1 MKIRSVETNNAPTV
15 ADILDRY
22 QAECLPELAPRT
34 QKDYVRHLA
43 TLRREFGHFVAAD
56 LKPKDFGPF
65 IQNDGKAR
73 GRIQKV
79 RQLAVLSAAFTQ
91 AVSFWYILDRSV
103 LRDVKRPKSK
113 PRTRYVTD
121 GEFNAVKAVA
131 PLRIKLAMDLA
142 LITGQRQGDLFS
154 LKWSQIVDDTVQF
167 KQSKTGKKLA
177 IVITAKLEEVLD
189 RCWMLSNGGKDGGE
203 YVLTRRRGGRY
214 TSEGARALWQRTMK
228 KALKLGAIKERYT
241 FHDLRAKS
249 GSDAKSLQEAF
260 ERLGHSSI
268 AMTRRCYDRA
278 IRKVQALD

>member
-1 MKIRSVETNNAPTV
+1 MSTCESVTV
-15 ADILDRY
+15 SAILDRY
-22 QAECLPELAPRT
+22 QAECLPLLAART
-34 QKDYVRHLA
+34 RKDYVRHLA
-43 TLRREFGHFVAAD
+43 MLKHVFGHYVAAEM
-56 LKPKDFGPF
+56 KPKDFAAF
-65 IQNDGKAR
+65 LHNDGKIR

-91 AVSFWYILDRSV
+91 AVSYWFWGLERNV
-103 LRDVKRPKSK
+103 LKDVKRPKSK

-121 GEFNAVKAVA
+121 TEFNAVKAIA
-131 PLRIKLAMDLA
+131 PLRVKLAMDLA
-142 LITGQRQGDLFS
+142 LITGQRQGDLLS
-154 LKWSQIVDDTVQF
+154 LKWSQIVDDSIQF
-167 KQSKTGKKLA
+167 HQAKTGKKLA

-189 RCWMLSNGGKDGGE
+189 RCWQLDNGGKDGNE

-214 TSEGARALWQRTMK
+214 VSEGFRALWQRTMK
-228 KALKLGAIKERYT
+228 KAMKLGAIKERFT

-278 IRKVQALD
+278 IRKVQALA